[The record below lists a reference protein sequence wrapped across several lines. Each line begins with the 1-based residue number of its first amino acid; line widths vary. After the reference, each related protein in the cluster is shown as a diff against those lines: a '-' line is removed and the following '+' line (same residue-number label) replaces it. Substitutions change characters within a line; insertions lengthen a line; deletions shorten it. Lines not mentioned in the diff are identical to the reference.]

1 MKGCKDMRYNEMY
14 NATMGKVRYI
24 MNQKKNVLKIAICD
38 DEKGL
43 CSELESML
51 ENIGKK
57 LNISMEISIWFSGE
71 SIRDYLEKGN
81 QIDII
86 FLDIELIKLTGIDIG
101 SYIRN
106 SLYDVKTQIVY
117 ISSKTSYAL
126 KLFKTQPY
134 DFLVKPINQK
144 DLFDVISGI
153 LKIIETKNQMFQY
166 QSGRE
171 INKVAYDEI
180 LYFKS
185 DRHKVVAVTK
195 GKEIVFYGK
204 LKEVASDAPPQFLA
218 IHKSY
223 LVNQDYVI
231 KYTFDFVEM
240 KNHDIL
246 TISKAYQKEVRE
258 KISHRKE

>member
-1 MKGCKDMRYNEMY
+1 MRYNEMY
-14 NATMGKVRYI
+14 NAMMGKVRYI

-71 SIRDYLEKGN
+71 AIRDYLDKGN

-101 SYIRN
+101 RYIRN

-134 DFLVKPINQK
+134 DFLVKPINQN

-153 LKIIETKNQMFQY
+153 LKVIETKNQMFQY

-204 LKEVASDAPPQFLA
+204 LKEVANDAPPQFLA

-231 KYTFDFVEM
+231 KYTSDFVEM

-258 KISHRKE
+258 KISHRKERG

>member
-1 MKGCKDMRYNEMY
+1 MR
-14 NATMGKVRYI
+14 GKVRCI
-24 MNQKKNVLKIAICD
+24 MNQRKNVLRIAICD
-38 DEKGL
+38 DEKGI
-43 CSELESML
+43 CSELENML
-51 ENIGKK
+51 EGIGQE
-57 LNISMEISIWFSGE
+57 LNVSMEISIWFSGE
-71 SIRDYLEKGN
+71 SIQDYLEKGN

-86 FLDIELIKLTGIDIG
+86 FLDIELMKLTGIDVG
-101 SYIRN
+101 TYIRN
-106 SLYDVKTQIVY
+106 SLYDVKIQIIY

-134 DFLVKPINQK
+134 DFLIKPINQN

-153 LKIIETKNQMFQY
+153 LKIIETKNHMFQY
-166 QSGRE
+166 QIGRE
-171 INKVAYDEI
+171 INKVEYDEI

-185 DRHKVVAVTK
+185 DKHKVVAVTK
-195 GKEIVFYGK
+195 SKEIVFYGK
-204 LKEVASDAPPQFLA
+204 LKEVASDAPPQFLT

-223 LVNQDYVI
+223 LVNRDYVI

-258 KISHRKE
+258 KISHRKWRG

>member
-1 MKGCKDMRYNEMY
+1 MRYNGISEM
-14 NATMGKVRYI
+14 MRRKVRCI
-24 MNQKKNVLKIAICD
+24 MTQKKNILKIAICD

-43 CSELESML
+43 CSELECML
-51 ENIGKK
+51 ENIAKQ
-57 LNISMEISIWFSGE
+57 LNIMVEISIWFSGE
-71 SIRDYLEKGN
+71 AIRDYLDKGN
-81 QIDII
+81 QIDVI
-86 FLDIELIKLTGIDIG
+86 FLDIELMRLTGIDVG
-101 SYIRN
+101 TYIRN
-106 SLYDVKTQIVY
+106 HLDNMKIQIVY

-134 DFLVKPINQK
+134 DFLIKPISQNE
-144 DLFDVISGI
+144 LLHTISGL
-153 LKIIETKNQMFQY
+153 LKVIENKNHMFQY

-204 LKEVASDAPPQFLA
+204 LKEVANDAPPQFLA

-258 KISHRKE
+258 KISHRKERG